1 MKRILA
7 PIAAMSIVGACTS
20 NTAID
25 AIPEIEVTS
34 FVSYALQENGD
45 VILSGSD
52 GDITIPAADLA
63 NFATLSGGAEQLV
76 IAQWSE
82 HYVRQSSDNV
92 AVAAGSTL
100 LGEVFT
106 PEAIFVGYGGIAGE
120 TVVTPTSGSTEYQG
134 TWAAVAETDHND
146 VHTEWGDLTLSH
158 SFEGNSITGTGNL
171 SGGSTQVL
179 SIEAI
184 AGAGGDITG
193 TVTFDGYGPDYI
205 RTGNLTAGF
214 FGAGAA
220 EIAGVFI
227 GEGIAGTMLAERQ
240 PEMVVVPE

>member
-20 NTAID
+20 ND

-34 FVSYALQENGD
+34 FASYVLQDNGD
-45 VILSGSD
+45 VVLSV
-52 GDITIPAADLA
+52 GDEVVTITAAELA
-63 NFATLSGGAEQLV
+63 TARALGGGAEE
-76 IAQWSE
+76 IAISQWYE
-82 HYVRQSSDNV
+82 HYVTQSSDNV
-92 AVAAGSTL
+92 AVAAGAAY
-100 LGEVFT
+100 LGSFPEYTFT
-106 PEAIFVGYGGIAGE
+106 GYGGIAGE
-120 TVVTPTSGSTEYQG
+120 TVATPISGSTEYLG
-134 TWAAVAETDHND
+134 TWAAVIETDHSD
-146 VHTEWGDLTLSH
+146 VHPEWGGLTLSH
-158 SFEGNSITGTGNL
+158 SFEDNSILGSGNL

-179 SIEAI
+179 SIDAV

-193 TVTFDGYGPDYI
+193 TVTFDGYGPDYT
-205 RTGNLTAGF
+205 RTGDLTAGF